1 MSYVITID
9 GPAGAGK
16 SSVSRKLA
24 EFLKIKYLDTGAI
37 YRAIALI
44 LNEAE
49 ILPEENILLNDAL
62 EKIKIELRGKKV
74 LVNDFD
80 VSGEIRTPKVDKLS
94 SVYSALPSVRRA
106 LLGLQQEQK
115 NYGPLI
121 AEGRDV
127 GSVVFPNADLKIYL
141 TASPEAR
148 AKRRFIQ
155 RNQDNN
161 NQEFES
167 EFLKILEDIKKRDE
181 YDSHREFSPLTIPK
195 GAIIIDTS
203 DLTEQEVIN
212 NILEL
217 VNQKGLQKL
226 ETE

>member
-24 EFLKIKYLDTGAI
+24 DVLRIKYLDTGAI

-161 NQEFES
+161 NNES

>member
-161 NQEFES
+161 NES

>member
-49 ILPEENILLNDAL
+49 ILPEENDLLNEAL

-115 NYGPLI
+115 NYGPLV

-161 NQEFES
+161 NNES